1 MPKVV
6 TKKKIVAKQE
16 SIPPEPIVSKEEI
29 KDSFKLKQKVSPNND
44 TRTVHRFF
52 ECLVHAEVAVEQLS
66 KIGIYPGGEAGE
78 ALQQKLQDAISI
90 AKSVVADYQVICN
103 EIGY

>member
-6 TKKKIVAKQE
+6 TKKKTVVKSE
-16 SIPPEPIVSKEEI
+16 PIPPEPVVSK
-29 KDSFKLKQKVSPNND
+29 KVPSVVDSK
-44 TRTVHRFF
+44 RTVHRFF

-66 KIGIYPGGEAGE
+66 RIGIYPGGETGE